1 MDELRYEI
9 IRKIGELSVS
19 SKGWTKEVNLVS
31 WNDRPAKVDI
41 REWDPSHEK
50 MKKGITLTK
59 DEVLKL
65 KESLNNYDLT

>member
-1 MDELRYEI
+1 M
-9 IRKIGELSVS
+9 
-19 SKGWTKEVNLVS
+19 S